1 MGWMIGSASLL
12 FLASAGL
19 ELFVQQTFRQDSV
32 ATILLALA
40 LASWLKV
47 LGLGGLLILSIW
59 GFMKLS
65 LGGTKR
71 AASSRHSS
79 AGSSSR
85 DLEQPDL
92 REAEYL
98 SSRGVAP
105 VVPRRSSRERE
116 DRNETN
122 TRTKVA

>member
-1 MGWMIGSASLL
+1 MLGSVSLL

-19 ELFVQQTFRQDSV
+19 ELFVRQTFRQDSV

-59 GFMKLS
+59 CFMKLS
-65 LGGTKR
+65 HGGTKG

-79 AGSSSR
+79 AGSISQH
-85 DLEQPDL
+85 LEQPDL
-92 REAEYL
+92 RESQYL
-98 SSRGVAP
+98 SSRGVTP
-105 VVPRRSSRERE
+105 VVPSRSSRERE

-122 TRTKVA
+122 NLTKVA